1 MTKYPFTVIYV
12 RGITDDAI
20 LQVIE
25 PDGYRVVRYD
35 IYGASVSQWF
45 AHNKMDMCRREPG
58 IYRVSGYGVESQN
71 GHLLDYHD
79 VTIEPAKSYSFDFE
93 G

>member
-25 PDGYRVVRYD
+25 PEGSSVVRDD
-35 IYGASVSQWF
+35 IYKCPVSQWL
-45 AHNKMDMCRREPG
+45 AHGGMDLYRRKPG
-58 IYRVSGYGVESQN
+58 VYRVSGRLVKSPHGWIN
-71 GHLLDYHD
+71 YHD
-79 VTIEPAKSYSFDFE
+79 VTIEPAKSYSFKFE
-93 G
+93 